1 MARRLLSLIIVAASA
16 AVLAGCAATS
26 MQGYADL
33 ERPAQPIQH
42 IAAFVGPA
50 LLPALASEAKKQGV
64 LLEDALSFL
73 PPTRQYTEPE
83 IRKAMAARGVDGVL
97 VITMTGDTGA
107 QQQYAGTVT
116 TGNSTAVGTT
126 MYGGGYANDLG
137 VGFRNERINASH
149 RFSRAIAFEA
159 RLSDPQTSRKF
170 WVGGGQTNSS
180 GGGLIGVIST
190 SNGVNAASIASNIFT
205 DLRAKE
211 LIDTAG
217 T

>member
-1 MARRLLSLIIVAASA
+1 MFSILRVVGTAIATATLF
-16 AVLAGCAATS
+16 GCAATS

-33 ERPAQPIQH
+33 ERPAHPIQH
-42 IAAFVGPA
+42 VATFAGPA

-73 PPTRQYTEPE
+73 PPTRQYTEDE

-97 VITMTGDTGA
+97 VITLTGDTGA

-116 TGNSTAVGTT
+116 TGNATAVGTT
-126 MYGGGYANDLG
+126 MYGGGMATTS
-137 VGFRNERINASH
+137 VSASGTSVSTPVY

-159 RLSDPQTSRKF
+159 RLSDPQTSRKL
-170 WVGGGQTNSS
+170 WVGGGQTNSG
-180 GGGLIGVIST
+180 GGGLIGAIST
-190 SNGVNAASIASNIFT
+190 SNGVNAASIASNIFN

-211 LIDTAG
+211 LITPAA